1 MKSFIM
7 KSCAIWPALIVSLGI
22 LSIANQAH
30 AVWDAGGYYKM
41 RCASCHGLK
50 GEGTVAPPLAP
61 PLRGNA
67 FVINAPVAV
76 IVQLI
81 RHGRINR
88 QRLYNEGY
96 ANMPSFG
103 PEEIPDP
110 EAIAQ
115 YLKTD
120 LQKK

>member
-1 MKSFIM
+1 MKSLGM
-7 KSCAIWPALIVSLGI
+7 KSWAILPALLILLGT
-22 LSIANQAH
+22 LLTGKQAH

-41 RCASCHGLK
+41 RCATCHGSK

-61 PLRGNA
+61 PLKGNP
-67 FVINAPVAV
+67 FVINAPAAV

-88 QRLYNEGY
+88 QRLYNESY

-110 EAIAQ
+110 EALVQ
-115 YLKTD
+115 FLKTD
-120 LQKK
+120 LQK